1 MEKKNFSEI
10 EIEVISFNQADII
23 RMSDG
28 AGGGASG
35 GGWVPGEDDLM

>member
-23 RMSDG
+23 RTSGDG
-28 AGGGASG
+28 EEI
-35 GGWVPGEDDLM
+35 VPGQGNWD

>member
-10 EIEVISFNQADII
+10 EIEVISFNQDDII
-23 RMSDG
+23 RMSGG
-28 AGGGASG
+28 AGASG

>member
-10 EIEVISFNQADII
+10 EIEVISFNQDDII
-23 RMSDG
+23 RMSGG